1 MNMERIE
8 AIDREGIYRL
18 MHALSRNCDL
28 WITGWEKIKDV
39 PNPSIPLLVPHIRN
53 VSLAIGKLVGLYNV
67 LLHMNAG
74 LEDVP
79 EEIIQLVQKYQAI
92 WDQF

>member
-1 MNMERIE
+1 MERIE

-18 MHALSRNCDL
+18 MRAQARNCDL
-28 WITGWEKIKDV
+28 WIAGWEKIKDV
-39 PNPSIPLLVPHIRN
+39 PNPSLPLLAPHLRN
-53 VSLAIGKLVGLYNV
+53 VSLAIGKLWGLYNV
-67 LLHMNAG
+67 LLQMNAG

-79 EEIIQLVQKYQAI
+79 EEIIQLVQKYAAI